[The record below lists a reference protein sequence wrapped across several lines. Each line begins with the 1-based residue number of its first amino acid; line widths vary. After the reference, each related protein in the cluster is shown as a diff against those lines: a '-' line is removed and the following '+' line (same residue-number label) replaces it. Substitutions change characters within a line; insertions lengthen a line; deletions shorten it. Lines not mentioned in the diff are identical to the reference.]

1 MSSLN
6 LNSDI
11 YFPNKISSDQIK
23 KIKKLS
29 VKGYKWFLLWS
40 ASSCS

>member
-1 MSSLN
+1 
-6 LNSDI
+6 
-11 YFPNKISSDQIK
+11 
-23 KIKKLS
+23 